1 MKPDPADNQWREIA
15 WRRPLEAG
23 EEAEFRAWLAAHPEA
38 QAEWE
43 AETQLSAALAQ
54 LPDAPVPSNFTA
66 RVLQSVERERQR
78 EFQPSTSRRMEWWRV
93 YLPRVA
99 VAVVVV
105 GVGLFAYHRHQTTRQ
120 LEQTL
125 QLVDSLPGPEALE
138 DFEAIS
144 RLSLAPAADEELL
157 ALNEELLAL
166 TR

>member
-15 WRRPLEAG
+15 WRRPLNAS

-43 AETQLSAALAQ
+43 TETQLSAALTQ
-54 LPDAPVPSNFTA
+54 LPNAPVPSNFTA
-66 RVLQSVERERQR
+66 RVLQSVECESRRELQS
-78 EFQPSTSRRMEWWRV
+78 STSRRMGWWRV
-93 YLPRVA
+93 FLPRVA

-105 GVGLFAYHRHQTTRQ
+105 GLGLFAYHRHQTTRQ
-120 LEQTL
+120 VEQTL
-125 QLVDSLPGPEALE
+125 QLVEILPDPEALE

-144 RLSLAPAADEELL
+144 RLSLATVADEELL

-166 TR
+166 TQ